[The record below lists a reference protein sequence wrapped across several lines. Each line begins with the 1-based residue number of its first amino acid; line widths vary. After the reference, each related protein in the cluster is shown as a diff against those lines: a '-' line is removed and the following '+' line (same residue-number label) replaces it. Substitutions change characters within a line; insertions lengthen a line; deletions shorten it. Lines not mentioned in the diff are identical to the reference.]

1 MIHLG
6 YRVPSLRSGL
16 KTLGHQNTSYLHPTP
31 FTAGPC
37 PLMWKIKFILLVTLL
52 SGSLF
57 GLQVKLRQ
65 VALIDLPGGPGFSQ
79 ATMANGQVVITRPGT
94 NTIEVFSPVKR
105 RIIARISQI
114 SDPRGI
120 TVDNDSGTMYVALAG
135 NSSIAVVDT
144 RNWSVEKVIP
154 VEHRPEK
161 LLWVP
166 ETKTLYATSV
176 MNRSLS
182 VIDLR
187 IGAESSVLELN
198 ALPQDMLYDSARH
211 MLLLTLQDVSQI
223 AAIDSNNKIV
233 ARYKVVASEPTGM
246 ALDNQHRRLYVA
258 VRYAVLVL
266 NADTGAELSRIPA
279 PGGTDALVLD
289 PASNLLYAAAG
300 DGSVLAI
307 DLNRNSVDHELPT
320 DVKGFSIAYDPA
332 HKMLFLPGGREG
344 RSKMVILS
352 PAGLP
357 QTNRLQNA
365 ASPMEAAPQNAPQ
378 TAMKK

>member
-1 MIHLG
+1 M
-6 YRVPSLRSGL
+6 
-16 KTLGHQNTSYLHPTP
+16 
-31 FTAGPC
+31 
-37 PLMWKIKFILLVTLL
+37 
-52 SGSLF
+52 F
-57 GLQVKLRQ
+57 GLAAKLRQ
-65 VALIDLPGGPGFSQ
+65 VALIDLPGSPGFSQ
-79 ATMANGQVVITRPGT
+79 VTMANGQVVITRPGT
-94 NTIEVFSPVKR
+94 NTIEIFSPVKR
-105 RIIARISQI
+105 RVIARISQI

-120 TVDNDSGTMYVALAG
+120 TVDDASGMMYVALAG

-176 MNRSLS
+176 LNRSLS

-211 MLLLTLQDVSQI
+211 VLLLTLQDVSQI
-223 AAIDSNNKIV
+223 AAIDSGNKI
-233 ARYKVVASEPTGM
+233 AERYKVVASEPTGM
-246 ALDNQHRRLYVA
+246 ALDSPHRRLYVA

-266 NADTGAELSRIPA
+266 NADTGAELNRIPA

-289 PASNLLYAAAG
+289 PSGTLLYAAAG

-307 DLNRNSVDHELPT
+307 DLNHNVVDHELPT
-320 DVKGFSIAYDPA
+320 DVKGYSIAYDPA

-352 PAGLP
+352 PSGVAEV
-357 QTNRLQNA
+357 NKLQNA
-365 ASPMEAAPQNAPQ
+365 ENPIPVNPQTLNGPQ